1 MERKVGVQHH
11 TDADEHEFESV
22 PVWMKVLKVI
32 RTVGPGKAH
41 PAVQTSGGSWGVFF
55 QSWLLSHAI
64 AVNVEIDQKE
74 AILGFP
80 GRKSSL
86 LLLEAQSSH
95 TTLILEHPQ
104 ESLGAPLGTEQEPKQ
119 HLGLQCL
126 RGPTGLWNEALAS
139 EPSKEAR
146 FPFLSLMV
154 FTYSRILFLHVVM
167 YFIYCL
173 NMVQFHLPFFLMLCN
188 GKELSTKFLYGW
200 WETVLYQTYAP
211 SFPWIYHAASFC
223 PS

>member
-1 MERKVGVQHH
+1 MQMSMNLNLYQFEWRCLRSSGRWVQAKL
-11 TDADEHEFESV
+11 TLLCKLQE
-22 PVWMKVLKVI
+22 
-32 RTVGPGKAH
+32 
-41 PAVQTSGGSWGVFF
+41 AVEGSFSRANF
-55 QSWLLSHAI
+55 SPTPLLSTWRLI
-64 AVNVEIDQKE
+64 RRE

-173 NMVQFHLPFFLMLCN
+173 NMVQFHLPFFPDAL
-188 GKELSTKFLYGW
+188 
-200 WETVLYQTYAP
+200 
-211 SFPWIYHAASFC
+211 
-223 PS
+223 